1 MTTLSPADVIK
12 ITGSKYAV
20 ERGGFS
26 PYEVRQFKDGKNVTP
41 FIEQCFVD
49 LLKRFRGIKPDPCP
63 PIGQSAVKPVIRDI
77 KSGLTPEQR
86 EDFII
91 NLVYDHGQAS
101 AEDVALGLN
110 LYRDQAYFDIK
121 RLVRA
126 GVLSVVS
133 NGATFNKSYEIAKAG
148 NI

>member
-1 MTTLSPADVIK
+1 MTITPAEVIK

-20 ERGGFS
+20 VRGGFS
-26 PYEVRQFKDGKNVTP
+26 YYEVRQFKEGKNVTP

-49 LLKRFRGIKPDPCP
+49 LLKRYHGIKPDPCP
-63 PIGQSAVKPVIRDI
+63 PISPSAVKPGLRDI
-77 KSGLTPEQR
+77 KSGLSIERR

-101 AEDVALGLN
+101 AEDIALGLN
-110 LYRDQAYFDIK
+110 LYRDQAYLDIK

-126 GVLSVVS
+126 GVLAVVP